1 MLIDVGN
8 QNVTVH
14 VLLAHLPNF
23 KSGDML
29 MCRVIMP
36 KAMCITEISACV
48 RQSHPN
54 SSNACSLV
62 HIHGVQEM
70 R

>member
-8 QNVTVH
+8 QNVIGYI
-14 VLLAHLPNF
+14 LLAPLPYF

-36 KAMCITEISACV
+36 KAMCITG
-48 RQSHPN
+48 P
-54 SSNACSLV
+54 
-62 HIHGVQEM
+62 
-70 R
+70 

>member
-8 QNVTVH
+8 QNVIGYI
-14 VLLAHLPNF
+14 LLAHLSYI
-23 KSGDML
+23 KSENML

-36 KAMCITEISACV
+36 KAMCITGIRAFS

-54 SSNACSLV
+54 SSNACS
-62 HIHGVQEM
+62 
-70 R
+70 